1 MMNEE
6 NIVKVTIDESGKDL
20 RVHFVKAM
28 SFAHARRIAWN
39 GLLNESE
46 RANHPTI
53 ECELACERSD
63 S

>member
-1 MMNEE
+1 MNEE
-6 NIVKVTIDESGKDL
+6 NILKVTIDESGKDL
-20 RVHFVKAM
+20 RTEFVKAM

-46 RANHPTI
+46 RAAKPTI
-53 ECELACERSD
+53 TVERACERSD